1 MISNIYLKS
10 NNIIRLATV
19 IAVVAIFGGLSLP
32 QAQAG
37 FVETFESGFTDGA
50 LLSADANWGTE
61 AHRFVGHDHFTTE
74 DGKGHDGANGDSGF
88 GVFNETSSITGG
100 PSRLHG
106 ESTASGS
113 KLTAVFD
120 YKPTSEEAYVGFL
133 DTSGGNYAGVALV
146 NTGARF
152 QSGTGAE
159 PGIVVDS
166 GTDNIVTGD
175 WHRVTFNYEVDGP
188 GTTTTVEVF
197 NYNHSSTFTF
207 HADAAVEAFAP
218 LDKFVLHDTDPGGTQ
233 FDNISVSSPS
243 STSLRAWKA
252 NQSGN
257 WNLGT
262 NWNPGSVPNTNQHD
276 VVLGSVIPASRTV
289 FTDLPV
295 TVRSLTFDSSFTYAV
310 AGTGMIIL
318 EAGTLEEGTAG
329 ISVDQGSHE
338 FQTRVKLLNDTTVD
352 IANGA
357 VLEFDNDLTLNGNIL
372 TKAGAGTML
381 VNNQLTSG
389 PGGVINLVEGMLSG
403 VGTIGGDV
411 DNGGGTISPGASVGA
426 LPTAVPEPSTLTLLL
441 LAGWCAL
448 VVSGRQRTTPG

>member
-1 MISNIYLKS
+1 M
-10 NNIIRLATV
+10 
-19 IAVVAIFGGLSLP
+19 
-32 QAQAG
+32 
-37 FVETFESGFTDGA
+37 
-50 LLSADANWGTE
+50 
-61 AHRFVGHDHFTTE
+61 
-74 DGKGHDGANGDSGF
+74 
-88 GVFNETSSITGG
+88 
-100 PSRLHG
+100 
-106 ESTASGS
+106 
-113 KLTAVFD
+113 
-120 YKPTSEEAYVGFL
+120 
-133 DTSGGNYAGVALV
+133 
-146 NTGARF
+146 
-152 QSGTGAE
+152 
-159 PGIVVDS
+159 
-166 GTDNIVTGD
+166 
-175 WHRVTFNYEVDGP
+175 
-188 GTTTTVEVF
+188 
-197 NYNHSSTFTF
+197 
-207 HADAAVEAFAP
+207 
-218 LDKFVLHDTDPGGTQ
+218 
-233 FDNISVSSPS
+233 SSPS

-448 VVSGRQRTTPG
+448 VVSGRQRTAPG